1 MKIDSH
7 IQMYDAAQ
15 HAKTNRAQGT
25 GAAEGQLPGG
35 ARTAER
41 ESVSTD
47 PVIHFSEASRT
58 AHVARQAI
66 TAAPDVRTERVTV
79 LKEAIASGAYR
90 VDQAAVADK
99 LVDTL
104 LGI

>member
-1 MKIDSH
+1 
-7 IQMYDAAQ
+7 
-15 HAKTNRAQGT
+15 
-25 GAAEGQLPGG
+25 
-35 ARTAER
+35 
-41 ESVSTD
+41 
-47 PVIHFSEASRT
+47 
-58 AHVARQAI
+58 
-66 TAAPDVRTERVTV
+66 V